1 MTLRCASNEILSP
14 NLTRS
19 AESLAGVI
27 RICELG
33 LSLMHTQDAGGVD
46 KVPELEVAVYSGTEK
61 VQLFLNGK
69 LIGEKPTGRDQE
81 FKAVFSVPYTPG
93 TLKAVGIRGGRAVAE
108 SVLTTARKL
117 ANLRV
122 TAGRAVIAADGQD
135 LSFIQV
141 EAVDPEGAVG
151 AKC

>member
-1 MTLRCASNEILSP
+1 M
-14 NLTRS
+14 
-19 AESLAGVI
+19 
-27 RICELG
+27 
-33 LSLMHTQDAGGVD
+33 D
-46 KVPELEVAVYSGTEK
+46 KVPELEVEVYSGTEK